1 MWHKALWI
9 AGADSLHNPLGLRHL
24 EFPAS
29 RSSDHKIEK
38 QGGRQAQSLRDHQ
51 SEKVIGDE
59 YGVLRHMRGQGQGFF
74 LTLPQ

>member
-9 AGADSLHNPLGLRHL
+9 ASANGLHDPLGLRHP

-38 QGGRQAQSLRDHQ
+38 QDGRQAQALRHHHG
-51 SEKVIGDE
+51 EKVIRDE

-74 LTLPQ
+74 FTLP